1 MRDAARQQGF
11 TLLELLIGF
20 ILLAI
25 FAAMAVP
32 SFQAFIARNRVRSA
46 SEQLR
51 SALIFTRS
59 EAVKRSQTITL
70 TCNTGG
76 CQQGW
81 TVATTASPTIQLA
94 VQNAFNDSKL
104 TVTGATTASVNRN
117 GRAAATASFTV
128 ARTDQGS
135 QRCVKLY
142 ISGLTDVADSGC

>member
-1 MRDAARQQGF
+1 MGHPTRQHGF
-11 TLLELLIGF
+11 TLLELMIGI

-32 SFQAFIARNRVRSA
+32 AFQAFIARNRVRSA

-70 TCNTGG
+70 TCNAGG

-81 TVATTASPTIQLA
+81 IIATTASPTLQLA
-94 VQNAFNDSKL
+94 VQNTFNDNNL

-117 GRAAATASFTV
+117 GRAAAATSFTV

-142 ISGLTDVADSGC
+142 LSGLTDVADSGC